1 MITKQQIYNAA
12 IYCRLSAEDNLA
24 GESGSISTQR
34 TLLTQYCKSQGFTI
48 TDYYVDDGFS
58 GTNFD
63 RPDFE
68 RLLNDIDKGKIN
80 VVLTKDLSRFGRDY
94 IQAGYFIEKVF
105 ERKNVR
111 YIAVDDNIDTLNNN
125 NDILM
130 PIKNVLNDMYARD
143 VSRKTRAAFNA
154 KARNGEYIVSRPP
167 FGYKK
172 DPNNKHKLIVDEEAA
187 RTVQYIFKLCSEG
200 NGYNRITK
208 ILRKDGYLNPI
219 AYFNRNN
226 PDYYK
231 ADYWRKPFD
240 WHITSIRCILSNM
253 VYLGHTI
260 YGKQRVK
267 IMSTSKK
274 IKAPEEDW
282 VITYNTHE
290 PLVSQETWDLV
301 QSMLKSRK
309 RETRTG
315 EIQIF
320 SGLLSCSDCGSALT
334 YAGKQKGTTRKGEYS
349 CWFYKTHGKEYCSS
363 HYITYDNLYK
373 IVIEDIRMNAR
384 LAERYEDRYLRQLMD
399 ADTAK
404 QKKQVEKDKK
414 EIEATKLRIADLDTI
429 IKKLY
434 EDNVLGKITDKR
446 FASLSGDYEK
456 EQQELS
462 EKLEALTE
470 KVWTARDNADKAQHF
485 LGFIRKYT
493 ELDELNAKILNELI
507 DKIVVHHKTVN
518 EVGERVQKI
527 EIFYKFV
534 GLLQAG

>member
-1 MITKQQIYNAA
+1 MITKQQIYNAG

-48 TDYYVDDGFS
+48 ADYYVDDGFS

-172 DPNNKHKLIVDEEAA
+172 DPNNKHKLIIDEEAA
-187 RTVQYIFKLCSEG
+187 KTVQYIFKLCSEG

-219 AYFNRNN
+219 AYFNRHN

-231 ADYWRKPFD
+231 ADYWRKPYD
-240 WHITSIRCILSNM
+240 WHITSIRFILSNM
-253 VYLGHTI
+253 VYLGHTV

-334 YAGKQKGTTRKGEYS
+334 YAGKQKGSIRKGEYS

-363 HYITYDNLYK
+363 HYITYDNLYN
-373 IVIEDIRMNAR
+373 IVIEDIRKNAR
-384 LAERYEDRYLRQLMD
+384 LAERYEDRYLRQLLD
-399 ADTAK
+399 ADTVK
-404 QKKQVEKDKK
+404 QKKQLEKDKK

-470 KVWTARDNADKAQHF
+470 KVRTARDNADKAQHF

-493 ELDELNAKILNELI
+493 ALDELNAKILNELI

-518 EVGERVQKI
+518 EAGERVQKI

-534 GLLQAG
+534 GLLQVG